1 MQTYGLVSGSD
12 RQPLRLDDFHVLPRR
27 LTPPPSASLSMSCNC
42 SDNLLTY
49 FAVGGTSS
57 SALKTG
63 IGIYEIM
70 LNYTQEE
77 ETHRDQVPVISFTE
91 MNRTVTFV
99 RGVRNNGHGQHEH
112 GVYLVGA
119 KTNSD
124 STND

>member
-1 MQTYGLVSGSD
+1 MQRYGLVSGSD
-12 RQPLRLDDFHVLPRR
+12 RQPLREDDIHVLPRR
-27 LTPPPSASLSMSCNC
+27 LTPPSAASLSMSCNC

-57 SALKTG
+57 TALKTG
-63 IGIYEIM
+63 IGTHEIM
-70 LNYTQEE
+70 LNYIPEA

-91 MNRTVTFV
+91 MNRKVTFV
-99 RGVRNNGHGQHEH
+99 RGVTNDGHDQHED

>member
-1 MQTYGLVSGSD
+1 MQRYGLVSVSD
-12 RQPLRLDDFHVLPRR
+12 RQPLREDDFYVLPRR
-27 LTPPPSASLSMSCNC
+27 LTPPPAASLSMSCNC

-49 FAVGGTSS
+49 LAVGGTSS
-57 SALKTG
+57 TALKTG
-63 IGIYEIM
+63 IGIHEIM
-70 LNYTQEE
+70 LNYIPEE

-91 MNRTVTFV
+91 MSRTATFV
-99 RGVRNNGHGQHEH
+99 RGVRNNGHGQHED